1 MTYVEINP
9 SGRNRLSP
17 ELAITCGVNMFVDT
31 AAGNVRSIVE
41 IVEQVLFTRMQ
52 DFKLDVL
59 PEVRAVD
66 QKFEAAPRGFKL
78 LERGFM
84 QNGIHLLAEDP
95 IQLGNHLVD
104 AVFVDQLIWVIVF

>member
-1 MTYVEINP
+1 MFIN
-9 SGRNRLSP
+9 
-17 ELAITCGVNMFVDT
+17 TT
-31 AAGNVRSIVE
+31 AGNVGGVLEVI
-41 IVEQVLFTRMQ
+41 EQVFLADVQ
-52 DFKLDVL
+52 DFELDVL
-59 PEVRAVD
+59 AKVRTVD
-66 QKFEAAPRGFKL
+66 QKFEASPRGFKL